1 MNGVIVSR
9 QADVGYMATPGA
21 PLLTIESGTDYRR
34 SRRTKSQINRIHL
47 RDQVRVQIDALGQQE
62 LVGTVVEIVPAADP
76 ASRTYLVKIS
86 LSSRRQSARSS
97 VPAFTEKPA
106 SPLARRK
113 PSRFLKKLSSS
124 AANLPACTW
133 WTNQVSRVRLVKTG
147 KTYDDRLEVLSGLK
161 EGEQIV
167 VDGVAALS
175 DGDRVRE
182 GCRVCQ
188 PRRNSRCKIHERRTW
203 SRRKA
208 GAGLHQLETDS
219 ACHCRFDLLGVGA
232 VLMLPREE
240 EPQIVVPMIDVFV
253 RMRRI
258 AKEVEERVTKPM
270 ENALEGSRGRVH
282 LFDFSP
288 RLFDGSGPLLRR
300 TE

>member
-21 PLLTIESGTDYRR
+21 PLLTIESGTDYRLEAAVQE
-34 SRRTKSQINRIHL
+34 SQINRIHL
-47 RDQVRVQIDALGQQE
+47 RDQVRVQIDALGQQN
-62 LVGTVVEIVPAADP
+62 LGTVVEIVPAADP

-86 LSSRRQSARSS
+86 LSLSAAVSRSS

-182 GCRVCQ
+182 AARVCQ
-188 PRRNSRCKIHERRTW
+188 PRRNSRGARSMRDGLGP
-203 SRRKA
+203 A
-208 GAGLHQLETDS
+208 GKLAQG
-219 ACHCRFDLLGVGA
+219 FIN
-232 VLMLPREE
+232 P
-240 EPQIVVPMIDVFV
+240 
-253 RMRRI
+253 
-258 AKEVEERVTKPM
+258 
-270 ENALEGSRGRVH
+270 N
-282 LFDFSP
+282 
-288 RLFDGSGPLLRR
+288 
-300 TE
+300 